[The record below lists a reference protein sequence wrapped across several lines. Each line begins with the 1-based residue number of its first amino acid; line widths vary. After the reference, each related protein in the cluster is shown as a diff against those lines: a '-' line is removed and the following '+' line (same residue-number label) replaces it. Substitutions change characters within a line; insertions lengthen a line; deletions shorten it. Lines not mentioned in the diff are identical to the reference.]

1 MNKEVMKPQILNN
14 LEKDWRGKHEKESCQ
29 SIICGCYDRSDYSF
43 YQGMEKAYELIYT
56 RRKRK

>member
-29 SIICGCYDRSDYSF
+29 SIIYGCYNRSDAASI
-43 YQGMEKAYELIYT
+43 KAW
-56 RRKRK
+56 KKHMN

>member
-1 MNKEVMKPQILNN
+1 MNKEVMKPQTLNN

-29 SIICGCYDRSDYSF
+29 SIIYGCYNRSDCSF
-43 YQGMEKAYELIYT
+43 YQGMEKTHELIYN